1 MTLRIAS
8 ILPLPR
14 IFDDRGNLSFIE
26 AQRHIPFK
34 IARVYWIYDVPGGEK
49 RGGHAFRNGEEFLI
63 ALSGSFD
70 VEVENGQEVKRYPLN
85 RSYMG
90 LYIPALH
97 WRTLDNFSTNSLC
110 LVLASTPY
118 EEADY
123 LYEATEWKLLAAS
136 NEVSPIP
143 ANEKMNAPIAP
154 VVSIIPD
161 MKKRPTVDDCLLME
175 LPKVK
180 DRAGNLTSVH
190 SDMEIP
196 FEINRVFYIY
206 DVPGGEDRGA
216 HAHRECHQFIIA
228 ASGAFEVELRDGVNT
243 RKVLLNRPYNG
254 LYVPPGIWAQEQGFS
269 SGTVCLVFASHD
281 YEESDYIRDFSAY
294 KAYIHENR

>member
-1 MTLRIAS
+1 MNHRNAS

-26 AQRHIPFK
+26 AQRHVPFK
-34 IARVYWIYDVPGGEK
+34 IARIYWIYDVPGGEK
-49 RGGHAFRNGEEFLI
+49 RGGHAFRNGDEFLI

-70 VEVENGQEVKRYPLN
+70 VEVDNGNETKRFPLN

-90 LYIPALH
+90 LYIPARN

-118 EEADY
+118 DEADY
-123 LYEATEWKLLAAS
+123 LYEYKEWKQLIAS
-136 NEVSPIP
+136 GEESPKAPTALEI
-143 ANEKMNAPIAP
+143 PIAP
-154 VVSIIPD
+154 KI
-161 MKKRPTVDDCLLME
+161 KERPTVDDCVLMA

-190 SDMEIP
+190 SDLEIP
-196 FEINRVFYIY
+196 FAVNRVFYIY

-216 HAHRECHQFIIA
+216 HAHKVCHQFIVS
-228 ASGAFEVELRDGVNT
+228 ASGAFEVELRDGVNI
-243 RKVLLNRPYNG
+243 RKVVLNRPYNG

-269 SGTVCLVFASHD
+269 SGTVCLVFASHY

-294 KAYIHENR
+294 QAYLHENC

>member
-1 MTLRIAS
+1 MSEHNAS
-8 ILPLPR
+8 IKPLPR

-34 IARVYWIYDVPGGEK
+34 IARAYWIYDVPGGEK
-49 RGGHAFRNGEEFLI
+49 RGGHAFRKGDEFLI

-70 VEVENGQEVKRYPLN
+70 VEVDNENELKRYPLN

-118 EEADY
+118 DEADY
-123 LYEATEWKLLAAS
+123 LYEFTEWKLLAAS
-136 NEVSPIP
+136 SEESAIP
-143 ANEKMNAPIAP
+143 ARKKAHSAPRIPIAP
-154 VVSIIPD
+154 A
-161 MKKRPTVDDCLLME
+161 MNERPTIDDCLLME

-180 DRAGNLTSVH
+180 DRVGNLTSVH
-190 SDMEIP
+190 SDLEIP
-196 FEINRVFYIY
+196 FEVNRVFYIY

-216 HAHRECHQFIIA
+216 HAHKECHQFIVA
-228 ASGAFEVELRDGVNT
+228 ASGAFEVELRDGANI

-269 SGTVCLVFASHD
+269 SGTVCLVFASH
-281 YEESDYIRDFSAY
+281 YYMESDYIRDFSAY

>member
-1 MTLRIAS
+1 MTHRNAS

-26 AQRHIPFK
+26 AQRHVPFK
-34 IARVYWIYDVPGGEK
+34 IARIYWIYDVPGGEK

-70 VEVENGQEVKRYPLN
+70 VEVENGNETKRYPLN

-90 LYIPALH
+90 LYIPARN

-118 EEADY
+118 DEADY
-123 LYEATEWKLLAAS
+123 LYEYKDWKHLVA
-136 NEVSPIP
+136 NGEVSP
-143 ANEKMNAPIAP
+143 KAPTPLEISIAP
-154 VVSIIPD
+154 TI
-161 MKKRPTVDDCLLME
+161 KKRPTVDDCILMA

-190 SDMEIP
+190 SDLEIP
-196 FEINRVFYIY
+196 FDINRVFYIY

-216 HAHRECHQFIIA
+216 HAHKVCHQFIVS
-228 ASGAFEVELRDGVNT
+228 ASGAFEVELRDGVNI

-269 SGTVCLVFASHD
+269 SGTVCLVFASD
-281 YEESDYIRDFSAY
+281 IFEESDYIRDFSAY
-294 KAYIHENR
+294 QTYIHENR

>member
-1 MTLRIAS
+1 MTQRNAS
-8 ILPLPR
+8 IIPLPR

-34 IARVYWIYDVPGGEK
+34 IARAYWIYDVPGGEK
-49 RGGHAFRNGEEFLI
+49 RGGHAFRNGDEFLI

-70 VEVENGQEVKRYPLN
+70 VEVDNGNKTKRYPLN

-90 LYIPALH
+90 VYIPARN

-118 EEADY
+118 DEADY
-123 LYEATEWKLLAAS
+123 LYEYTKWKQLVA
-136 NEVSPIP
+136 NGEESPK
-143 ANEKMNAPIAP
+143 A
-154 VVSIIPD
+154 
-161 MKKRPTVDDCLLME
+161 PTVLEIPITPEKRTNPTLDDCLLMS

-190 SDMEIP
+190 SDVEIP
-196 FEINRVFYIY
+196 FDVNRVFYIY

-216 HAHRECHQFIIA
+216 HAHKECHQFIVA
-228 ASGAFEVELRDGVNT
+228 ASGAFEVELRDGANI

-254 LYVPPGIWAQEQGFS
+254 LYIPPGIWAQEQGFS
-269 SGTVCLVFASHD
+269 SGTVCLVFASHN
-281 YEESDYIRDFSAY
+281 YEESDYIRDYSAY
-294 KAYIHENR
+294 QASIHENR

>member
-1 MTLRIAS
+1 MTHRNAS

-26 AQRHIPFK
+26 AQRHVPFK
-34 IARVYWIYDVPGGEK
+34 IARIYWIYDVPGGEK
-49 RGGHAFRNGEEFLI
+49 RGGHAFRNGDEFLI

-70 VEVENGQEVKRYPLN
+70 VEVDNGNEIKRYPLN

-90 LYIPALH
+90 LYIPARN

-118 EEADY
+118 DEADY
-123 LYEATEWKLLAAS
+123 LYEHKEWQQLVT
-136 NEVSPIP
+136 NGEESPKAPTAQEISIP
-143 ANEKMNAPIAP
+143 TKITL
-154 VVSIIPD
+154 
-161 MKKRPTVDDCLLME
+161 RPTVDDCLLMA

-190 SDMEIP
+190 SDLEIP
-196 FEINRVFYIY
+196 FDINRVFYIY

-216 HAHRECHQFIIA
+216 HAHKVCHQFIVS
-228 ASGAFEVELRDGVNT
+228 ASGAFEVELRDGVNI

-269 SGTVCLVFASHD
+269 SGTVCLVFASD
-281 YEESDYIRDFSAY
+281 NYEESDYIRDFSAY
-294 KAYIHENR
+294 QTYIHENR